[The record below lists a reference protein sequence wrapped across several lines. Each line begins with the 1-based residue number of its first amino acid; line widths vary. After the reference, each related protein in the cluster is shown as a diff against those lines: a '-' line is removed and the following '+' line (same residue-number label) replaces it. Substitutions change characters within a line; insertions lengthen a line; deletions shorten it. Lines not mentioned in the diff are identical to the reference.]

1 MLYLPLGGFFY
12 KPSSKWSIWEWEGYL
27 LTPLSPHGE
36 TDSWIHKSKQ
46 SVLSSDIP
54 SSEICP
60 PLMSISMAYYFLG
73 VSTLCILDVIFRQ
86 ILTFL
91 EDQLCYHGLWEHDSI
106 NYWLRTQSINNLLEM
121 LQIIKKQRL
130 LYLLI
135 QLLGAIHIMG
145 CEHTWLPLIYI
156 TRYWLSLYALS
167 IPTVK
172 FVSEPKKCVWC
183 TRPIPGPRISCFET
197 LKKNL

>member
-1 MLYLPLGGFFY
+1 MINMGMGGVPFDPPF
-12 KPSSKWSIWEWEGYL
+12 
-27 LTPLSPHGE
+27 TPWWDRLMNSQE
-36 TDSWIHKSKQ
+36 QKQ

-86 ILTFL
+86 MLTFL
-91 EDQLCYHGLWEHDSI
+91 EDQLCFHGLWEHDSI
-106 NYWLRTQSINNLLEM
+106 NYWLKTQSINNLLEM
-121 LQIIKKQRL
+121 LQIIKKQHL

-156 TRYWLSLYALS
+156 TTTGLAYMLSR
-167 IPTVK
+167 
-172 FVSEPKKCVWC
+172 F
-183 TRPIPGPRISCFET
+183 RR
-197 LKKNL
+197 

>member
-1 MLYLPLGGFFY
+1 MINMGMGGVPFDPPF
-12 KPSSKWSIWEWEGYL
+12 
-27 LTPLSPHGE
+27 TPWWDRLMNSQE
-36 TDSWIHKSKQ
+36 QKQ

-91 EDQLCYHGLWEHDSI
+91 EDQLIMFPWFMRARLHKLLIENSI
-106 NYWLRTQSINNLLEM
+106 HKQSYWNVTNYQKTTSI
-121 LQIIKKQRL
+121 I
-130 LYLLI
+130 LI

-156 TRYWLSLYALS
+156 TTTNLAYMLSR
-167 IPTVK
+167 
-172 FVSEPKKCVWC
+172 F
-183 TRPIPGPRISCFET
+183 RR
-197 LKKNL
+197 